1 MGECPVE
8 DEAEECPCE
17 ERFSSLEE
25 KLARV
30 LEQLDEMKKVQVQMQ
45 QAQQ

>member
-8 DEAEECPCE
+8 DEPEECPCE

-25 KLARV
+25 KLARISK
-30 LEQLDEMKKVQVQMQ
+30 QLDEMKTLQVQMQ
-45 QAQQ
+45 AQH